1 MAASSPELL
10 DLRREGPSLRAR
22 ARVPKDLVYLAGHF
36 PGYPVLPGFV
46 ELDWVLGLARE
57 QLALAEPLAAI
68 EALKFRSLLL
78 PGAEFELCLEPTAA
92 GLRFALASSEGD
104 VASGRLRFAADLPQ
118 HVPQPQAQTGSAT
131 QLPLLLPQTG
141 TMRLLERV
149 ISDGQGVTLCAAR
162 IGAATPL
169 CREGRAPAW
178 LAVELLAQAMAA
190 QGGLAAGAARVRR
203 GFLVGAR
210 RIELRTRG
218 FVSGEALWVRAQ
230 HLRGETGFVVCEC
243 ALGSGDPPS
252 EAVSARERALAWGPL
267 KAFVEAPATSATP

>member
-1 MAASSPELL
+1 MSATAPELL
-10 DLRREGPSLRAR
+10 DLRREGASLHGR
-22 ARVPKDLVYLAGHF
+22 ARVPKDLVYLEGHF
-36 PGYPVLPGFV
+36 PGHPVLPGFV

-57 QLALAEPLAAI
+57 QLALSEPLAAI

-78 PGAEFELCLEPTAA
+78 PGSEFELRIEPTAA
-92 GLRFALASSEGD
+92 GMRFAFASSDGD
-104 VASGRLRFAADLPQ
+104 VASGRLRFAADVPQ
-118 HVPQPQAQTGSAT
+118 HAPQPQAHTGSAPE
-131 QLPLLLPQTG
+131 LPLLLPQTG
-141 TMRLLERV
+141 AMRLLERV
-149 ISDGQGVTLCAAR
+149 ISDEQGVTLCAAR
-162 IGAATPL
+162 IGVGTPL

-190 QGGLAAGAARVRR
+190 QGALAGGAARERR

-252 EAVSARERALAWGPL
+252 EAASARERALAWGPL
-267 KAFVEAPATSATP
+267 KAYVEAPATSATP